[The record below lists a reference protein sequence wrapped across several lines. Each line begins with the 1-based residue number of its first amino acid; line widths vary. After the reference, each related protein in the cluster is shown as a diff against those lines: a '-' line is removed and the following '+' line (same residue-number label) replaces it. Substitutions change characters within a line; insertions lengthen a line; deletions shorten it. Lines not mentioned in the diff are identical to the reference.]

1 MPTKKQQTTEK
12 PAKKKTEAAEKPAKK
27 ATAKSA
33 APKAQPVKR
42 AKTSEKPAKLKKLPS
57 PRSQKSFIVKPHE
70 AKHEWFILDA
80 KGKTLGRLASEIAKI
95 LRGKHKP
102 TFTTFSDA
110 GDGVIVINAEK
121 VRVTGAKEAQ
131 KIYRYHTGA
140 MSGMREIPYR
150 TMLARKPTYIIEHAV
165 KGMMPQSRLAE
176 AQIKRLRVFA
186 GEEHEMHSQK
196 PIKVNI

>member
-1 MPTKKQQTTEK
+1 MLRQ
-12 PAKKKTEAAEKPAKK
+12 
-27 ATAKSA
+27 
-33 APKAQPVKR
+33 
-42 AKTSEKPAKLKKLPS
+42 
-57 PRSQKSFIVKPHE
+57 QKSFIAKPHE
-70 AKHEWFILDA
+70 AKPKWFILDA
-80 KGKTLGRLASEIAKI
+80 AGKTLGRLASEITKI

-102 TFTTFSDA
+102 TFTTFADA

-140 MSGMREIPYR
+140 MSGMREVPYR

-176 AQIKRLRVFA
+176 AQLKKLRVFA
-186 GEEHEMHSQK
+186 GAEHHMEAQK
-196 PIKVNI
+196 PIQANI